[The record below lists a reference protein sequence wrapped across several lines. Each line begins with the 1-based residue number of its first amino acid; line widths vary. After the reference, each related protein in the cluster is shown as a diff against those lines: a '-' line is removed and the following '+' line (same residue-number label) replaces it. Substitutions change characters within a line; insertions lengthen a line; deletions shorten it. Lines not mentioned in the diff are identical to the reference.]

1 MRILYDYS
9 TGKYLHHDERLSSGN
24 GSMYLTIQPLM
35 IFGLGIFANVLMK
48 LYGTSRLPAGTA
60 APGWA
65 PGGGVPARGGARGA
79 AALVGGVRA
88 DRGCRLS
95 PAGVPLRH
103 PAARAGGVFVTVHG
117 REAAACRV

>member
-60 APGWA
+60 
-65 PGGGVPARGGARGA
+65 VFA
-79 AALVGGVRA
+79 AYALI
-88 DRGCRLS
+88 CWFLMQKY
-95 PAGVPLRH
+95 L
-103 PAARAGGVFVTVHG
+103 
-117 REAAACRV
+117 